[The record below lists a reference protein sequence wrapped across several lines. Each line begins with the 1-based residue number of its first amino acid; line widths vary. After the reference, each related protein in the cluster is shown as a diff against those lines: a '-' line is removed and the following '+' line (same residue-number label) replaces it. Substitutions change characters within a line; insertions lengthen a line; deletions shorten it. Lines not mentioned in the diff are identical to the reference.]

1 MMPVKHLAQGQMAAL
16 GRVLIFH
23 VYRYPLARVRT
34 YHHTA
39 STTKCPLCLG
49 IVRSRGGH
57 LPLPSPG
64 FWNLGVTILIPVNKE
79 LFGSQTE
86 LLF

>member
-23 VYRYPLARVRT
+23 VYRYPLAHVWT
-34 YHHTA
+34 YRHTA

-64 FWNLGVTILIPVNKE
+64 FWNLGVMILIPVNKE
-79 LFGSQTE
+79 LSGNQN
-86 LLF
+86 